1 MPLASSTV
9 GNLSAWFDFEL
20 TMNTHVKTLCSVA
33 YFHLHN
39 LRRIRKY
46 LLQETCAQLVRA
58 FLASRIHCCN
68 SLLHGVPAKHID
80 KIQHLQNKAAQIIF
94 RQTAKV
100 LPYLSVTF

>member
-39 LRRIRKY
+39 PKAYTEVLVARDMRAASARFSCQSDP
-46 LLQETCAQLVRA
+46 LLQQSLTRCA
-58 FLASRIHCCN
+58 C
-68 SLLHGVPAKHID
+68 
-80 KIQHLQNKAAQIIF
+80 
-94 RQTAKV
+94 
-100 LPYLSVTF
+100 